1 MLRLCSYPLLHSLI
15 ANRGKMGTSMWQ
27 GLEIGYIG
35 AMSRKAALYFREGW
49 ERGGGGEGGCFC
61 ISPDQ
66 YSNGI
71 SSPLRCKFDLLHVVF
86 SGEYEQQQNSFR
98 EHTREQHV
106 TIGELLAYQCLV
118 KV

>member
-1 MLRLCSYPLLHSLI
+1 
-15 ANRGKMGTSMWQ
+15 MWQ
-27 GLEIGYIG
+27 GLEIGYWNH
-35 AMSRKAALYFREGW
+35 AKETALYFREGW
-49 ERGGGGEGGCFC
+49 GGGGCFC

-71 SSPLRCKFDLLHVVF
+71 SSPLRCKFDLLHIVF
-86 SGEYEQQQNSFR
+86 SGEYEQQQDSLR
-98 EHTREQHV
+98 EHTREQTV